1 MTTQLERARE
11 SGFESLTQYKND
23 MKAASRIRD
32 YILSDEDKPHLNITR
47 LTPEYSTTGNNVENI
62 TESRKQ
68 LYISLREK
76 FPNRGRF

>member
-1 MTTQLERARE
+1 MTTELE
-11 SGFESLTQYKND
+11 SIDGFKSIIQYRKD
-23 MKAASRIRD
+23 MEASSRVRD